1 MSTVHHLAAYRG
13 AASVRN
19 ERAAHADLLA
29 QVAASETERDEV
41 RRVLG
46 MYGAPRCLGDRCM
59 QGRLPCPMPRACHP
73 VKLNEATLDRRHAWR
88 DSEPQ
93 SLPDLLLAKG
103 SMTGP
108 HRRTVPALSWK
119 ARFTRFVRGVF
130 DRAASL
136 TL

>member
-13 AASVRN
+13 AASVRTD
-19 ERAAHADLLA
+19 RAAHADLLA

-41 RRVLG
+41 RRILG
-46 MYGAPRCLGDRCM
+46 QARCAGNCY
-59 QGRLPCPMPRACHP
+59 QGSMACPMPRVCHP
-73 VKLNEATLDRRHAWR
+73 VKLNEATLDRRHEWR
-88 DSEPQ
+88 DSTQ

-108 HRRTVPALSWK
+108 YRKTCPVLSWP
-119 ARFTRFVRGVF
+119 ARVRRFVRGVF

>member
-19 ERAAHADLLA
+19 DRAAHADLLA

-73 VKLNEATLDRRHAWR
+73 VKLNEATLDCRHEWR
-88 DSEPQ
+88 DSTQ
-93 SLPDLLLAKG
+93 SLPDLLLSKG

-108 HRRTVPALSWK
+108 YRKTCPVLSWPAK
-119 ARFTRFVRGVF
+119 FTRFVRSLF
-130 DRAASL
+130 DRVAL
-136 TL
+136 R